1 MRGRNT
7 HYWEAA
13 LEGLEMFFDE
23 GMILWSRERFNLL
36 FPSEEI
42 ATSSYVLGR
51 LLDLEMRGA
60 ISVVDSDDVYIK
72 VFAI

>member
-1 MRGRNT
+1 MSVRNK

-13 LEGLEMFFDE
+13 LDGLEWFFDE
-23 GMILWSRERFNLL
+23 GMSSWSRERFNLL

-51 LLDLEMRGA
+51 LLELELRGA
-60 ISVVDSDDVYIK
+60 ITVVDTDDVYIK

>member
-1 MRGRNT
+1 MSVRNK

-13 LEGLEMFFDE
+13 LEGLELFFDE
-23 GMILWSRERFNLL
+23 GMILWSRERFHLL

-42 ATSSYVLGR
+42 ATSSYVMGR
-51 LLDLEMRGA
+51 LLELETRGA
-60 ISVVDSDDVYIK
+60 ISVVDTDEVYIK